1 MLAGDAP
8 KAFSAQLVA
17 LTLIALK
24 LGKERE
30 TLSPEELSANLGA
43 TARRSG
49 LGADIAGSGGGIHA
63 S

>member
-43 TARRSG
+43 TAPQAR
-49 LGADIAGSGGGIHA
+49 AGSRYCGWRRGVLA

>member
-49 LGADIAGSGGGIHA
+49 SRDCGWRRGVLA